1 MFMFFPTN
9 ICRGLATKHAS
20 IIENIGGIG
29 RDKEMLKKG
38 FFYGPRVSQ
47 FLQIPIAIGRDKEM
61 LKKAFFFLPPSSV
74 SISTKSQ
81 FTFIIISTQFALGE
95 NSIDLKNSHF

>member
-1 MFMFFPTN
+1 MCIMFMFFPTN

-61 LKKAFFFLPPSSV
+61 LKKAFF
-74 SISTKSQ
+74 T
-81 FTFIIISTQFALGE
+81 ALECLNFYKIPIHIYYYLDTVCVGRKF
-95 NSIDLKNSHF
+95 D